1 MPPDST
7 PATPEPASP
16 AAVPTAPIEKHAK
29 HVKNLMAIFT
39 GPRTGSRNMSWA
51 DETEEELK
59 GVKQKEI
66 EAWADQEAREQAKI
80 EAERKEAAEGW
91 AKVKK
96 TKKRSQCKKKFE
108 DTEAGSLRI
117 EPTEP
122 AALTEAAQEEEKVEL
137 PTPGIEIEAVAKS
150 LEQVDAAEGP
160 VSAQEEDSI
169 VPAMPKTTQPG
180 LEQPG
185 IRSVSTVAIDTA
197 IAPQIAPEVAAE
209 ASQESQPEPVV
220 GETAKVGVAPATAT
234 ASVPAKLDLE
244 AIAEPMAQLTIG
256 LVIDQKAVI
265 YSSPAAPV
273 VKQTVNPEVTGLPS
287 GSTTEPAVELSVDD
301 VKEAAATD
309 AASTTP
315 KNTKSS
321 RRCKQKEA
329 AKKAATAA
337 AAAVPS
343 SLSSGTVG
351 EASDAV
357 GDASETFQ
365 GLASPVK
372 EVGLAPST
380 PLTCAAIVAEDAPAA
395 SLEPAAEVSKPAA
408 VHAADAWN
416 A

>member
-256 LVIDQKAVI
+256 LVIDQEAVI

-357 GDASETFQ
+357 GDASEAFQ